1 MNLLTNKKAQQRANI
16 STKGSDDF
24 PLSIGS
30 NCLHLFILTY
40 KQLDVF
46 EYFNEKFIFPLN
58 FVSVSSPNFKNL
70 KNSIQKN
77 QTKKIK
83 NPAIYFN
90 SIQIKLKQ
98 TLLPLVFFLNQH
110 QNNLFH

>member
-40 KQLDVF
+40 KQQDVF
-46 EYFNEKFIFPLN
+46 EYFNDIL
-58 FVSVSSPNFKNL
+58 
-70 KNSIQKN
+70 
-77 QTKKIK
+77 
-83 NPAIYFN
+83 
-90 SIQIKLKQ
+90 
-98 TLLPLVFFLNQH
+98 
-110 QNNLFH
+110 